1 MSIGHVCVLLGEV
14 SIWALCSFLTRLFV
28 FLVLRYIISLHILE
42 INPLSDV
49 SFMIMF
55 SHMDKDYYFSSKNI
69 FHALVKTEC

>member
-1 MSIGHVCVLLGEV
+1 MSSSDKWLFRSFVHSLIG
-14 SIWALCSFLTRLFV
+14 LFV
-28 FLVLRYIISLHILE
+28 FLVLSYISSLHILE

-55 SHMDKDYYFSSKNI
+55 SHMEKDYFFSSKNI